1 MHSSI
6 MENEID
12 LHGFKHDEAVIA
24 TEDFVLRH
32 SNNNTFFSCRI
43 ITGNSQKLQDKII
56 KEVLDKH
63 KFKYMVDL
71 VIYHRIRNDSY
82 EFSLNNHNL

>member
-1 MHSSI
+1 

-12 LHGFKHDEAVIA
+12 LHGFTHDEAVIA

-43 ITGNSQKLQDKII
+43 ITGQSPKMSNRIT
-56 KEVLDKH
+56 EMLDKH
-63 KFKYMVDL
+63 GFKYIIPSWNTGCIL
-71 VIYHRIRNDSY
+71 VN
-82 EFSLNNHNL
+82 